1 MSARSG
7 FRSALGPHIERFLS
21 HHRSLGKR
29 YDTEESAP
37 RLFDS
42 FLLGR
47 DVDAPVRIA
56 PELIEAFLRSRPRT
70 PYAATTICSTSCS
83 ACSVGSLRRRC
94 SLPRRCGPRGPRG
107 WVDWRCCRP

>member
-56 PELIEAFLRSRPRT
+56 PELIEGLPALPA
-70 PYAATTICSTSCS
+70 PYAVRSHNHLLNVLQRLFLGLVAQEVLASSPVRATRS
-83 ACSVGSLRRRC
+83 ARMG
-94 SLPRRCGPRGPRG
+94 
-107 WVDWRCCRP
+107 